1 MTANNYTKPLP
12 TDSMRPEAIRI
23 IVDEHS
29 AIAAVL
35 YALRYLVKQ
44 MREGGEEANFP
55 LLRAILDYIVSYPDR
70 WHHPKEDRFLFAAI
84 RRRTHDADAL
94 LADLE
99 REHRIGYPMIEE
111 LKQRLIEFQNG
122 EAAAGAAFFDLA
134 GRYVQLEWAHMR
146 KEEDLLMPIAERVL
160 DRADWEEIDQAFRE
174 NDNPLFGIKPKDE
187 ADRLYQRIL
196 SLAPAPIGRAGA
208 AASDS

>member
-1 MTANNYTKPLP
+1 
-12 TDSMRPEAIRI
+12 MRPEAIRI

-29 AIAAVL
+29 AISAVL
-35 YALRYLVKQ
+35 YALRYLVRQ
-44 MREGGEEANFP
+44 MRDGGEEPNFP

-99 REHRIGYPMIEE
+99 REHRIGYPMIED
-111 LKQRLIEFQNG
+111 LKHRLIDFQNG
-122 EAAAGAAFFDLA
+122 EPGAREDFFDLA

-160 DRADWEEIDQAFRE
+160 DKADWEEIDQAFRE

-196 SLAPAPIGRAGA
+196 SLAPAPIGRAGEA
-208 AASDS
+208 ARGS